1 MELGR
6 FYFKYFIQWDYNV
19 GFREPATVEKPN
31 GGWWGNP
38 EVSNSRKPLALVPEP
53 SWHESLENAA
63 KEAET
68 FHNTVQ
74 SLAEMRVH
82 LRTKLAQGQQRGLA
96 YGIIKGRTSVIEMP
110 ATDVKTTI
118 FSSEI
123 NLKIIDFH
131 KVLELSNRKKLLIL
145 LKVPTSR
152 LTLPT

>member
-1 MELGR
+1 
-6 FYFKYFIQWDYNV
+6 
-19 GFREPATVEKPN
+19 
-31 GGWWGNP
+31 
-38 EVSNSRKPLALVPEP
+38 
-53 SWHESLENAA
+53 
-63 KEAET
+63 
-68 FHNTVQ
+68 
-74 SLAEMRVH
+74 MRVH